1 MALNDKKVQEL
12 QVQILKILKEKK
24 TGDPLTMQS
33 GTKYQLIHKVNETT
47 QAIAVA
53 PIVNG
58 KPDYSQTTIVAAGTQ
73 DMNHD
78 VNQHVA
84 ESLTNAAVA
93 MTGLTEQ
100 TKDIRRFYKETLVN
114 SLNILLILLY
124 YKGINPYSLIGYRN
138 GGQ

>member
-1 MALNDKKVQEL
+1 MALKDKEVQDL
-12 QVQILKILKEKK
+12 QTDILNIIKYKK
-24 TGDPLTMQS
+24 S
-33 GTKYQLIHKVNETT
+33 GNNFGLGGKQYQLIHKVNETT

-78 VNQHVA
+78 VNKHVA

-114 SLNILLILLY
+114 S
-124 YKGINPYSLIGYRN
+124 
-138 GGQ
+138 

>member
-1 MALNDKKVQEL
+1 MALNDENVQEL
-12 QVQILKILKEKK
+12 QVVVLNIIKDQK
-24 TGDPLTMQS
+24 TGKKFVLD
-33 GTKYQLIHKVNETT
+33 GTGKEYQLIHKVNETT

-78 VNQHVA
+78 VNKHVA

-114 SLNILLILLY
+114 S
-124 YKGINPYSLIGYRN
+124 
-138 GGQ
+138 

>member
-1 MALNDKKVQEL
+1 MALNDEKVQEL
-12 QVQILKILKEKK
+12 QVQILTILKEKK
-24 TGDPLTMQS
+24 AGYSFETKTG
-33 GTKYQLIHKVNETT
+33 KEYQLIHKVNETT

-73 DMNHD
+73 DMNHA
-78 VNQHVA
+78 VNKHVA

-114 SLNILLILLY
+114 S
-124 YKGINPYSLIGYRN
+124 
-138 GGQ
+138 

>member
-78 VNQHVA
+78 VNKHVA

-114 SLNILLILLY
+114 S
-124 YKGINPYSLIGYRN
+124 
-138 GGQ
+138 

>member
-1 MALNDKKVQEL
+1 MALTDEKVQTL
-12 QVQILKILKEKK
+12 QNNVLKILEKRQVNSNFILKE
-24 TGDPLTMQS
+24 QQ
-33 GTKYQLIHKVNETT
+33 YQLIHKVNETT

-78 VNQHVA
+78 VNKHVA

-114 SLNILLILLY
+114 S
-124 YKGINPYSLIGYRN
+124 
-138 GGQ
+138 

>member
-1 MALNDKKVQEL
+1 MALKDKEVQDLQTDILNIIKDKKIGECF
-12 QVQILKILKEKK
+12 
-24 TGDPLTMQS
+24 DS
-33 GTKYQLIHKVNETT
+33 GEMSYQLSHKVNETT

-78 VNQHVA
+78 VNKHVA

-114 SLNILLILLY
+114 S
-124 YKGINPYSLIGYRN
+124 
-138 GGQ
+138 

>member
-1 MALNDKKVQEL
+1 MALKDKEVQDLQTDILNIIKDKKIGEYF
-12 QVQILKILKEKK
+12 
-24 TGDPLTMQS
+24 DS
-33 GTKYQLIHKVNETT
+33 GEMSYQLIHKVNETT

-78 VNQHVA
+78 VNKHVA

-114 SLNILLILLY
+114 S
-124 YKGINPYSLIGYRN
+124 
-138 GGQ
+138 